1 MPACNLQVVEVVD
14 ALEDQR
20 CLMAELQSDAG
31 LGSWNDSLL
40 LDLRFAGIVEAWAA
54 GATWAQVRGGVGG
67 TGAAWRVSRHLGWAW
82 ALQSEVE
89 AWVAGTI

>member
-1 MPACNLQVVEVVD
+1 VNLHAHDISQVVEVVD

-31 LGSWNDSLL
+31 LSSWNDSLL

-54 GATWAQVRGGVGG
+54 GATWAQVCVP
-67 TGAAWRVSRHLGWAW
+67 TGDCN
-82 ALQSEVE
+82 QCNFE
-89 AWVAGTI
+89 